1 MWFPGTTVAILT
13 KLLLPL
19 RTYQVRMLDSGETDT
34 YKYVQYMRNVAGEW
48 IKNNSHLRQG
58 EERNPTARGVLR
70 KFKDQTTELEMTG
83 FFINTNKTADINK
96 EESDKDYDI
105 PWQYEEAQ
113 YWLAK
118 LRDWQ
123 MKYNPISQPAKW
135 TELTR
140 NHLGSIKYERI
151 LKQMG
156 ENTFL
161 FRDPTSIGEEHLPI
175 GASRLDTFWYK
186 TLKQLE
192 VQLKE
197 STSSEEERTLK
208 FVRPDSEKATY
219 YPLHSLIVSLITAYA
234 LEGGVPMPILSKA
247 IAGHARLIM
256 TLYYTKAGISYV
268 TDTMNQA
275 EKSILENDKE

>member
-1 MWFPGTTVAILT
+1 
-13 KLLLPL
+13 
-19 RTYQVRMLDSGETDT
+19 
-34 YKYVQYMRNVAGEW
+34 
-48 IKNNSHLRQG
+48 
-58 EERNPTARGVLR
+58 
-70 KFKDQTTELEMTG
+70 
-83 FFINTNKTADINK
+83 
-96 EESDKDYDI
+96 
-105 PWQYEEAQ
+105 EEAQ

-123 MKYNPISQPAKW
+123 MKYNPIYQPAKW

-140 NHLGSIKYERI
+140 NHLGQIKSEKI

-156 ENTFL
+156 EITFL
-161 FRDPTSIGEEHLPI
+161 FRNPTSIGQEHLPI
-175 GASRLDTFWYK
+175 GVNGVDYLWYK

-192 VQLKE
+192 VQLE
-197 STSSEEERTLK
+197 ENTSSEEEKTLK
-208 FVRPDSEKATY
+208 FVRPDSIRTTY
-219 YPLHSLIVSLITAYA
+219 YPLHSLRVSLITAYA

-275 EKSILENDKE
+275 EKSILENDKEAFDRFIRDAKYEQLETSVAANDPIAYQAVINAQKSDRKSTRLNSSHVKISYAVFC